1 MASLPAFPFP
11 AVGLAVVYRYFVS
24 HNQVG
29 GWPDCKGISPLI
41 HHPSLVS
48 VPVVVIDAS
57 PLQFQSKR
65 LDPLHPDHGLV
76 FRSFIH
82 LFEELK
88 RRSDDATYVIKASY
102 LEIYN
107 EKVGFPVE
115 TKVWLFGGK

>member
-24 HNQVG
+24 HNQG
-29 GWPDCKGISPLI
+29 RWGSGPTAKAPLI

-115 TKVWLFGGK
+115 TKVWQFGGK